1 MLGGGNMKRFFSLTT
16 IFLLLAS
23 LSFADESYHH
33 FSGKPCHPPKIPEKP
48 SADELM
54 EAWFDI
60 KFTRYADDVT
70 YTGGLFQ
77 IDKSGFKRTKKWIRK
92 RIVLHGKR
100 GLDYKDVVI
109 ITYPE
114 YTKGLAILTWAYLDV
129 NKQNDIWLWLP
140 AWKKIRKVSQAEED
154 DSFMGSEFTVE
165 EITTR
170 RYGYETYKLI
180 GEDIFPGYKS
190 ELDGKIYC
198 EGIPCYKVEGY
209 PKKKGW
215 YYSKRVVWMDKKTGV
230 GVYDEYYDKKGKKYK
245 EVFRYDVYPEDGCW
259 WPHIWEVYNFKT
271 GHRDI
276 VHIKAAEFNTDVSE
290 RFFTEKTL
298 ERQEW

>member
-1 MLGGGNMKRFFSLTT
+1 MKRILFVTAIAIL
-16 IFLLLAS
+16 IVS
-23 LSFADESYHH
+23 LSFAEETYLH
-33 FSGKPCHPPKIPEKP
+33 FSKRPCHPPKVPKKP
-48 SADELM
+48 TADKLM
-54 EAWFDI
+54 KNWFDI

-70 YTGGLFQ
+70 YKGEVVF

-92 RIVLHGKR
+92 RIILHGKR
-100 GLDYKDVVI
+100 GFDYKDVVI

-114 YTKGLAILTWAYLDV
+114 YSKGLAVLTWAYLDV

-140 AWKKIRKVSQAEED
+140 SWKKIRKVSQAEED

-180 GEDIFPGYKS
+180 GEDVFSGYKS
-190 ELDGKIYC
+190 GWDGKTYC
-198 EGIPCYKVEGY
+198 KDVPCYKIEGY
-209 PKKKGW
+209 PKKKHW
-215 YYSKRVVWMDKKTGV
+215 YYEKRIVWIDKKTGV
-230 GVYDEYYDKKGKKYK
+230 SVYEEYYDKKGRKFK
-245 EVFRYDVYPEDGCW
+245 EIFHYYVYPENGCYY
-259 WPHIWEVYNFKT
+259 PVFYEVYNFKT

-276 VHIKAAEFNTDVSE
+276 IVMGVKKRPVFNTGISE

>member
-1 MLGGGNMKRFFSLTT
+1 MKRNFF
-16 IFLLLAS
+16 IIAVFLLLLNLNLCFAKGLQRQCRPPS
-23 LSFADESYHH
+23 LS
-33 FSGKPCHPPKIPEKP
+33 KKP

-54 EAWFDI
+54 KAWFDI

-70 YTGGLFQ
+70 YEDIDVIM
-77 IDKSGFKRTKKWIRK
+77 IDKSGFKRTKGAARK

-100 GLDYKDVVI
+100 GFDYKDVI
-109 ITYPE
+109 WITYPE
-114 YTKGLAILTWAYLDV
+114 YTKGLAVLTWAYMDV

-140 AWKKIRKVSQAEED
+140 SWKKIRKVSQAEED

-180 GEDIFPGYKS
+180 GEDVFSGYKS
-190 ELDGKIYC
+190 GWDGKNYC
-198 EGIPCYKVEGY
+198 KDVPCYKIEGY
-209 PKKKGW
+209 PKKKHW
-215 YYSKRVVWMDKKTGV
+215 YYEKRIVWIDKKTGV
-230 GVYDEYYDKKGKKYK
+230 SVYEEYYDKKGRKFK
-245 EVFRYDVYPEDGCW
+245 EIFHYYVYPENGCYY
-259 WPHIWEVYNFKT
+259 PVFYEVYNFKT

-276 VHIKAAEFNTDVSE
+276 IVMGVKKRPVFNTGISE
-290 RFFTEKTL
+290 RFFTVKTL

>member
-1 MLGGGNMKRFFSLTT
+1 MKKVLSVMVFLFLWASFSW
-16 IFLLLAS
+16 A
-23 LSFADESYHH
+23 
-33 FSGKPCHPPKIPEKP
+33 GPVCHPPNIPEKP
-48 SADELM
+48 TADELM
-54 EAWFDI
+54 KAWFDI

-70 YTGGLFQ
+70 YEDIDVIM
-77 IDKSGFKRTKKWIRK
+77 IDKSGFKRTKGAARK

-100 GLDYKDVVI
+100 GLDYKDVVS

-170 RYGYETYKLI
+170 RYGYETYKLT
-180 GEDIFPGYKS
+180 GEDIFAGYKS
-190 ELDGKIYC
+190 GWDGKAYC
-198 EGIPCYKVEGY
+198 EGVPCYKVEGY
-209 PKKKGW
+209 PKKKRW
-215 YYSKRVVWMDKKTGV
+215 YYEKRIVWIDKKTGTS
-230 GVYDEYYDKKGKKYK
+230 VYEEYYDKKGRMYK
-245 EVFRYDVYPEDGCW
+245 EIFHYYVYPEDDCYY
-259 WPHIWEVYNFKT
+259 PVFYEVYNFKT

-276 VHIKAAEFNTDVSE
+276 IVMGAKKKPVFNTDISE